1 MEYRA
6 ALEIDIRHDY
16 WGDAPA
22 PFRIQAANP
31 ALLQRADL
39 VLRSDGPEALLA
51 APSQTDGLPERVAL
65 DIIAE
70 DMQLV
75 GLTRGWRA
83 DTVPVFAPEIAATQD
98 TGPAQISISPTSAAR
113 SDMPRAPGD
122 RRLCRLD
129 LPLDPARFPITCT
142 VTCETVEALWAYHI
156 VGKAGAGP
164 IHIVDDTGKVAF
176 NDLGEQTLPDG
187 RTARILRSVAPVPI
201 RQRNAIRLALKQDQP
216 PPYDPETLIPVLPV
230 GGANLR
236 PVAGDMPADI
246 LQSDIYVSL

>member
-16 WGDAPA
+16 WGDASA
-22 PFRIQAANP
+22 PFSVEAADP
-31 ALLQRADL
+31 ALLQRAGL
-39 VLRSDGPEALLA
+39 VLRRGGPGALLA
-51 APSQTDGLPERVAL
+51 APTGAEGLPERVAL

-70 DMQLV
+70 DMQLI

-83 DTVPVFAPEIAATQD
+83 DTVPVFAPDPAATPD
-98 TGPAQISISPTSAAR
+98 SGPVQIAISPTAKAR
-113 SDMPRAPGD
+113 SDMPRHPGD

-129 LPLDPARFPITCT
+129 LPLDPLRFPMTCT
-142 VTCETVEALWAYHI
+142 VTCETIEALWAYHI
-156 VGKAGAGP
+156 VGKAGTDP

-176 NDLGEQTLPDG
+176 DDLGEEILPDG

-216 PPYDPETLIPVLPV
+216 PPYDPEILIPVLPV
-230 GGANLR
+230 GGTNLR